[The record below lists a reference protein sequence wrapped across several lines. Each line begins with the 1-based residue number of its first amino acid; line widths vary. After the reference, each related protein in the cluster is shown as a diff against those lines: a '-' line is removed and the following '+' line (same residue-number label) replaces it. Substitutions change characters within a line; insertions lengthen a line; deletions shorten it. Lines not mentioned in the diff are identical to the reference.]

1 MVTKFEDLDLSK
13 KYTYA
18 DYLTWRFSEMVELIQ
33 GKIFKMS
40 PAPNLYHQEISSN
53 ILKKIFFY
61 LEGKPCKVFHDT
73 SYSQVRQYAGLEGKP
88 CKVFHAPFDVRLP
101 LPPHQVKNEQ
111 IDTVVQ
117 PDISVICDLNKL
129 DIRGCLGAPDWIIEI
144 LSPST
149 ASKDLREKFELYEFS
164 GVREYWIV
172 HPHEHTLL
180 VYKLDENG
188 KYVGQQRPYVREDQ
202 VAISIFD
209 DFVMNL
215 ADVFPEP

>member
-18 DYLTWRFSEMVELIQ
+18 DYLTWRFSEMVELIR

-61 LEGKPCKVFHDT
+61 I
-73 SYSQVRQYAGLEGKP
+73 EGKP

-215 ADVFPEP
+215 AEVFPEP

>member
-18 DYLTWRFSEMVELIQ
+18 DYLTWRFSEMVELIR

-40 PAPNLYHQEISSN
+40 PSPNLYHQEVSSN

-61 LEGKPCKVFHDT
+61 LEGKPCKVFH
-73 SYSQVRQYAGLEGKP
+73 
-88 CKVFHAPFDVRLP
+88 APFDVRLP
-101 LPPHQVKNEQ
+101 LPPNKIKDEQ
-111 IDTVVQ
+111 IETVVQ
-117 PDISVICDLNKL
+117 PDISVICDLDKL

-144 LSPST
+144 LSPGT

-202 VAISIFD
+202 VAVGIFD
-209 DFVMNL
+209 DFVMDL
-215 ADVFPEP
+215 TGVFPEP

>member
-1 MVTKFEDLDLSK
+1 MCMITKFEDLDLSK

-18 DYLTWRFSEMVELIQ
+18 DYLTWRFSEMVELIR

-61 LEGKPCKVFHDT
+61 I
-73 SYSQVRQYAGLEGKP
+73 EGKP

-202 VAISIFD
+202 VAISIFE

-215 ADVFPEP
+215 ADVFPES

>member
-1 MVTKFEDLDLSK
+1 MITKFEDLDLSK

-18 DYLTWRFSEMVELIQ
+18 DYLTWRFSEMVELIR

-53 ILKKIFFY
+53 MLKKIFFY
-61 LEGKPCKVFHDT
+61 
-73 SYSQVRQYAGLEGKP
+73 LEGKP

-101 LPPHQVKNEQ
+101 LPPNQVKNEQ

-188 KYVGQQRPYVREDQ
+188 KYMGQQRPYVREDQ